1 MKNIPPFENKMSWGR
16 TLFGLIYLPI
26 HIIVLPLLIPGI
38 FYGLGI
44 TDLAM
49 INVYY
54 YAFSLALVLIVFFRY
69 LRENFDPL
77 VDRFFH
83 CLITLF
89 MGLGIYYIGNVIIN
103 LVVLGFGITAD
114 NPNDQMVTGFALD
127 NNAFRAAAIF
137 MGPIVEEV
145 LFRGALFGGVRKKNR
160 VLAYVLSI
168 AIFALTHVWQY
179 VMVEMDM
186 TILIYVLQ
194 YIPVG
199 FALAWVY
206 ERSGSIWV
214 PIGMHM
220 LVNSMSL
227 AAADLLAEMM

>member
-1 MKNIPPFENKMSWGR
+1 MKNLPPFENKMSWGR
-16 TLFGLIYLPI
+16 TLFGLIYLPV
-26 HIIVLPLLIPGI
+26 HIIVLPLFIPALFFGM
-38 FYGLGI
+38 GI
-44 TDLAM
+44 TDLAQ

-54 YAFSLALVLIVFFRY
+54 YAFSVMLIVIVFFPY
-69 LRENFDPL
+69 LRANFDPL
-77 VDRFFH
+77 VDNFFH

-89 MGLGIYYIGNVIIN
+89 MALGIYYIGNVIIN

-114 NPNDQMVTGFALD
+114 NPNDQAVTGFAMD
-127 NNAFRAAAIF
+127 SNAFRAAAIF

-145 LFRGALFGGVRKKNR
+145 LFRGALFGGLRKKSR

-179 VMVEMDM
+179 ALVAMDL

-194 YIPVG
+194 YIPVA
-199 FALAWVY
+199 FALAWAY
-206 ERSGSIWV
+206 ERTNSIWV

-220 LVNSMSL
+220 IVHAMSL
-227 AAADLLAEMM
+227 AAADLLAEMV